1 MKSGF
6 TTKSQDGTNMK
17 NKKNQKNQ
25 KKDGQIEIAQLK
37 QMIRGMMV
45 TSPPPWTIQDK
56 TGDIID
62 GNGRFVA
69 RVGWGIEKFKSP
81 VDQNN
86 REMILAAVE
95 FYMNHKA
102 EEAKKAAEIA
112 AKTEEKPIAETVE
125 IPSVE
130 MSDVGKVESSVV
142 PGSDE
147 TTDEPMVEKVIED
160 VVAEQMADELI
171 KPGLDKLEKEI
182 KDSLK

>member
-1 MKSGF
+1 
-6 TTKSQDGTNMK
+6 MK

-25 KKDGQIEIAQLK
+25 KKDNRIKIDQLK

-56 TGDIID
+56 TGDIVD
-62 GNGRFVA
+62 GNGKFVA

-102 EEAKKAAEIA
+102 EEAKKAAEGA
-112 AKTEEKPIAETVE
+112 AASERPIAESIE

-130 MSDVGKVESSVV
+130 TDAATLVESSEVSEADDRIV
-142 PGSDE
+142 EPEICSVDE
-147 TTDEPMVEKVIED
+147 GR
-160 VVAEQMADELI
+160 AEYLRANQ
-171 KPGLDKLEKEI
+171 
-182 KDSLK
+182 

>member
-1 MKSGF
+1 
-6 TTKSQDGTNMK
+6 MK
-17 NKKNQKNQ
+17 NKKNQNRQNRQ
-25 KKDGQIEIAQLK
+25 KKDNRIEIDQLK

-56 TGDIID
+56 TGDIVD
-62 GNGRFVA
+62 GNGKFVA

-112 AKTEEKPIAETVE
+112 AASERPIAESIE

-130 MSDVGKVESSVV
+130 TDAATLVESSEVSEADDRIV
-142 PGSDE
+142 EPEICSVDE
-147 TTDEPMVEKVIED
+147 GR
-160 VVAEQMADELI
+160 AEY
-171 KPGLDKLEKEI
+171 
-182 KDSLK
+182 LKANQ